1 MAALQSYIS
10 VTEDLIIETRHF
22 LLNIINLGI
31 EVQFCWVSAHTG
43 IKGNEKADKIAKEAL
58 EEEQVIMNT
67 SMGKGGIK
75 AKIKCE
81 IMQIWQKE
89 WESEIKTKHYYI
101 NQSKVRGYW

>member
-58 EEEQVIMNT
+58 EEEQVIMNM

-81 IMQIWQKE
+81 I
-89 WESEIKTKHYYI
+89 
-101 NQSKVRGYW
+101 V